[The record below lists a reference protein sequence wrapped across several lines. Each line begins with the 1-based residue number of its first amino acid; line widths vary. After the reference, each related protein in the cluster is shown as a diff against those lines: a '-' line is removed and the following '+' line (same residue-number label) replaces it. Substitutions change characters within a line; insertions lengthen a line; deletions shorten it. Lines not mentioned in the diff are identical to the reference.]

1 MVRPS
6 RAAREIQPIGP
17 VARGYPALG
26 TVGPLRFRSLRPAGR
41 DAVDRQPARSASSP
55 HGTVQEIIML
65 SDEPLSPCLIRTII
79 AVGAR
84 RRRRIAIYRQLS
96 APSEPVDNWLFA
108 FEGVVGEVY

>member
-1 MVRPS
+1 
-6 RAAREIQPIGP
+6 
-17 VARGYPALG
+17 
-26 TVGPLRFRSLRPAGR
+26 
-41 DAVDRQPARSASSP
+41 
-55 HGTVQEIIML
+55 ML